1 VTTHWS
7 DAQAKARGAQMME
20 SEPRA
25 AAARYDAASGRIVI
39 DLTNG
44 CTFAFPARRVEELA
58 DASDAEIAAVEIAGA
73 GFALHWAA
81 RDADLSLG
89 GLMSGVFG
97 TKGWMSELARRA
109 GQSRSPAKAV
119 AARAKGAKLR
129 LPDPRLPH
137 SAAAGR

>member
-1 VTTHWS
+1 MTAHWS
-7 DAQAKARGAQMME
+7 DAQAEAAEARGAQMME

-25 AAARYDAASGRIVI
+25 AAVRYDAASGRVVI

-73 GFALHWAA
+73 GFALHWEA
-81 RDADLSLG
+81 RDADLSLRG
-89 GLMSGVFG
+89 PMSGVFG

-109 GQSRSPAKAV
+109 GQSRSPAKGA
-119 AARAKGAKLR
+119 AARANE
-129 LPDPRLPH
+129 
-137 SAAAGR
+137 GRSRNTG